1 MLHDI
6 EADTGRYY
14 LLTYA
19 APQPEGDG
27 EYHDIRVEVL
37 REDVDVRARDG
48 YYYYLA
54 DDRRSRF
61 VSAALSLPGTVAD
74 LPLEAQATRSWS
86 ANGVASVMVSI
97 ALNAEEVGLSVD
109 EEGIY
114 AGIEV
119 HAAILNNRLETKE
132 EHHGGLQ
139 RRLRRSSAMQLN
151 ALAGLPQINSL
162 PRGELLVYRMEWMLP
177 PDEYDIRVMVLDETT
192 GRVGSARMLVE
203 ISENEL
209 VEWHMSDLLLIET
222 DGANIARPVVNG
234 RIPARRVVSAFLEV
248 YNGVT
253 PSVRGYIQAINSPE
267 SALTD
272 GVEIFYTP
280 LDGDPDGIHR
290 GAFILP
296 PLSPGTFQLR
306 LDIDDPGAAQR
317 ASLETTIEVLPA
329 PAQR

>member
-1 MLHDI
+1 
-6 EADTGRYY
+6 
-14 LLTYA
+14 
-19 APQPEGDG
+19 
-27 EYHDIRVEVL
+27 
-37 REDVDVRARDG
+37 
-48 YYYYLA
+48 
-54 DDRRSRF
+54 
-61 VSAALSLPGTVAD
+61 
-74 LPLEAQATRSWS
+74 
-86 ANGVASVMVSI
+86 
-97 ALNAEEVGLSVD
+97 
-109 EEGIY
+109 
-114 AGIEV
+114 
-119 HAAILNNRLETKE
+119 
-132 EHHGGLQ
+132 
-139 RRLRRSSAMQLN
+139 MQLN

-209 VEWHMSDLLLIET
+209 VEWHTSDLLLIET

-253 PSVRGYIQAINSPE
+253 PSVSGYIQAINSPE

-272 GVEIFYTP
+272 GAEIFYTP

-306 LDIDDPGAAQR
+306 FDIDDPGAAQR
-317 ASLETTIEVLPA
+317 TSLETTIEVLPA